1 MSASDPAPVTDLARY
16 SQCAQD
22 SAARVISAYSTSFGM
37 AARLLDRRIRPHVR
51 NVYGLVRVA
60 DEIVDG
66 AAAEAGLDATALGE
80 LLDGLEAETLRAI
93 EVSYSANLVV
103 HAFGGTARYAG
114 IRSDLVT
121 PFFDS
126 MRRDLDPR
134 AYQSGEI
141 GSYIYGSAEVVGLMC
156 LRIFLADQVVADD
169 ERTRLEEGARR
180 LGAAFQKVNFLRDLA
195 ADWQM
200 LGRNYFPD
208 IDPNGLTES
217 QKLQLVDDIDADLA
231 AARAVIPDLPR
242 GARGAVAAAHGLF
255 AALNDRIR
263 ATPAERLMRSRV
275 RVTSG
280 AKLRILAE
288 ASLGGVT
295 AQVRSIA

>member
-66 AAAEAGLDATALGE
+66 AAAEAGLDAAALGMT
-80 LLDGLEAETLRAI
+80 LDGLEAETLRAI
-93 EVSYSANLVV
+93 DLGYSANLVV
-103 HAFGGTARYAG
+103 HAFGCSARYAG
-114 IRSDLVT
+114 IASDLVT

-134 AYQSGEI
+134 AYRPGEI
-141 GSYIYGSAEVVGLMC
+141 GTYIYGSAEVVGLMC
-156 LRIFLADQVVADD
+156 LRIFLADRIVADD
-169 ERTRLEEGARR
+169 ELTRLEEGARR

-195 ADWQM
+195 ADWHV

-208 IDPNGLTES
+208 IDPNGLTEA

-231 AARAVIPDLPR
+231 AARAVIPELPR

-255 AALNDRIR
+255 AALNERIR
-263 ATPAERLMRSRV
+263 VTPAEGLMQSRV
-275 RVTSG
+275 QVTSG

-288 ASLGGVT
+288 ASLGSVT
-295 AQVRSIA
+295 AQARGAA

>member
-1 MSASDPAPVTDLARY
+1 MSATDAVPVTDLARY

-66 AAAEAGLDATALGE
+66 AAAEAGLDAAALAA

-93 EVSYSANLVV
+93 DLGYSANLVV
-103 HAFGGTARYAG
+103 HAFGCSARYAG
-114 IRSDLVT
+114 IGGDLIT

-141 GSYIYGSAEVVGLMC
+141 GTYIYGSAEVVGLMC
-156 LRIFLADQVVADD
+156 LRIFLADQVVS
-169 ERTRLEEGARR
+169 ERERARLEEGARR

-195 ADWQM
+195 ADWEV
-200 LGRNYFPD
+200 LGRNYFPE
-208 IDPNGLTES
+208 IEPSGLTEA

-255 AALNDRIR
+255 AALNERIR
-263 ATPAERLMRSRV
+263 VTPAERLMQSRV
-275 RVTSG
+275 RVTSA

-288 ASLGGVT
+288 ASLGSVGGPIRGM
-295 AQVRSIA
+295 A

>member
-1 MSASDPAPVTDLARY
+1 MSGSDAARITDLSRY
-16 SQCAQD
+16 SRCAQD
-22 SAARVISAYSTSFGM
+22 STAHVISAYSTSFGM
-37 AARLLDRRIRPHVR
+37 AARLLGRRIRPHVR
-51 NVYGLVRVA
+51 NIYGLVRVA

-66 AAAEAGLDATALGE
+66 AAAEAGLDAAALAV

-93 EVSYSANLVV
+93 DLGYSANLVV
-103 HAFGGTARYAG
+103 HAFACSARYAG
-114 IRSDLVT
+114 IGSDLVT

-134 AYQSGEI
+134 TYQPGEI
-141 GSYIYGSAEVVGLMC
+141 GTYIYGSAEVVGLMC
-156 LRIFLADQVVADD
+156 LQIFLADQVVGGD
-169 ERTRLEEGARR
+169 ERKRLEEGARR

-195 ADWQM
+195 ADWEM

-208 IDPNGLTES
+208 IDPNSLTEM
-217 QKLQLVDDIDADLA
+217 QKLQLVDEIDADLA
-231 AARAVIPDLPR
+231 AARAVIPELPR

-255 AALNDRIR
+255 AALNERIR
-263 ATPAERLMRSRV
+263 VTPAERLMRSRV

-288 ASLGGVT
+288 ASLTGVT
-295 AQVRSIA
+295 APARSTA